1 MRVAGVHVHAQV
13 VFGNR
18 VAGVGRNSIRPPRPG
33 AAKKEVWLQVRL
45 LANGIVADVGQVPE
59 DQLVGEVVNDVV
71 INHLATERRDVARVD
86 ARLGAGGGA
95 AGEPADEGA
104 VPPHE
109 NPDAPLAAA
118 ARGVGGPAFR
128 GPEIGPRRGG
138 LRNLRERAARERLRP
153 RVGPE
158 LAQGTPCVES
168 TQFLVHGLILRR
180 IAAAVDET
188 VLHRRHAAVQGDPL
202 LENAVR
208 IVVLK
213 CPLLGPGLHVERG
226 AVVGPADRPGAV
238 VIAIPPLNRIPRP
251 RVPVGILRGASRQKL
266 RRPGVIR
273 LLAIT
278 ATVVCVDHAVICL
291 ARRVK
296 RDDPAALVEVDGD
309 PDCAIV
315 ERSGRCR
322 SLRGRAGE
330 NKPEK
335 RNDKR

>member
-1 MRVAGVHVHAQV
+1 M
-13 VFGNR
+13 
-18 VAGVGRNSIRPPRPG
+18 
-33 AAKKEVWLQVRL
+33 
-45 LANGIVADVGQVPE
+45 
-59 DQLVGEVVNDVV
+59 NDVV

-86 ARLGAGGGA
+86 ARLVAGGGA

-109 NPDAPLAAA
+109 NPDAPLAGVAH
-118 ARGVGGPAFR
+118 GVGGPAFR
-128 GPEIGPRRGG
+128 GPEIGPRWCG
-138 LRNLRERAARERLRP
+138 LRNLRERAACEGLRP
-153 RVGPE
+153 RVSPKFPQR
-158 LAQGTPCVES
+158 APSVES
-168 TQFLVHGLILRR
+168 AQFLVHGLILRR

-208 IVVLK
+208 VVIPER
-213 CPLLGPGLHVERG
+213 PLLGLGLHVERG

-238 VIAIPPLNRIPRP
+238 VIAIPPLHRIPRP

-278 ATVVCVDHAVICL
+278 ATVVCIDHAVICL

-315 ERSGRCR
+315 ERTGRGR
-322 SLRGRAGE
+322 SLRDQAGE
-330 NKPEK
+330 NKSEK

>member
-13 VFGNR
+13 VFGNG

-33 AAKKEVWLQVRL
+33 AAKEEVRLQVRL
-45 LANGIVADVGQVPE
+45 LADGVIADVGQVPE

-71 INHLATERRDVARVD
+71 INHLATDRCDVARVG
-86 ARLGAGGGA
+86 ARLGAGVEG
-95 AGEPADEGA
+95 AGESADEGA
-104 VPPHE
+104 VSPHE
-109 NPDAPLAAA
+109 NPDSLLAAA
-118 ARGVGGPAFR
+118 ARGVSSPALGGT
-128 GPEIGPRRGG
+128 EIGPRWGG
-138 LRNLRERAARERLRP
+138 FRNLRERAAREGLRP
-153 RVGPE
+153 LVGPE
-158 LAQGTPCVES
+158 FRKFRPSVER

-208 IVVLK
+208 VVILER
-213 CPLLGPGLHVERG
+213 PLLGPGLHVERG

-251 RVPVGILRGASRQKL
+251 RVPVGILRGARRQKL
-266 RRPGVIR
+266 RRPGIIR

-315 ERSGRCR
+315 ERTGRR
-322 SLRGRAGE
+322 WSLRDRAGE